1 LHAGGQRF
9 DPAMLHHISIIRLF
23 FENWINDIESKIF
36 TVKLLILV
44 KLLRAHGGCLG
55 TRSR

>member
-1 LHAGGQRF
+1 MTF
-9 DPAMLHHISIIRLF
+9 KVIVLF

-36 TVKLLILV
+36 TVKFLILV